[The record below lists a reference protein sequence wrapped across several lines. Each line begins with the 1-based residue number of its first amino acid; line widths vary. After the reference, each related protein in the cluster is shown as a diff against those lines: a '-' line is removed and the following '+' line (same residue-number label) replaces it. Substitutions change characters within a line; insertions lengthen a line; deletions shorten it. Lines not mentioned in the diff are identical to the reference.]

1 MNALCWIGFAVAVFG
16 GSALCLGVQAL
27 NAELTEISKLKQLAE
42 ALTGASGVDDDDEIT
57 PRNDPDTPDE
67 SDCI

>member
-1 MNALCWIGFAVAVFG
+1 MNALCWIGLAVAVFG
-16 GSALCLGVQAL
+16 GSALCLGVQAF
-27 NAELTEISKLKQLAE
+27 NAELES
-42 ALTGASGVDDDDEIT
+42 DDGEIT

>member
-1 MNALCWIGFAVAVFG
+1 MSALCWLCFAAALFI
-16 GSALCLGVQAL
+16 GSALCLGVQAF
-27 NAELTEISKLKQLAE
+27 NAELKRDDDDD
-42 ALTGASGVDDDDEIT
+42 DDDDEIT

>member
-1 MNALCWIGFAVAVFG
+1 MSALCWIGFAVAVFG
-16 GSALCLGVQAL
+16 GSALCLGVQAF
-27 NAELTEISKLKQLAE
+27 NAELKR
-42 ALTGASGVDDDDEIT
+42 DDDDDDDDGDEIT

>member
-1 MNALCWIGFAVAVFG
+1 MNALCWIGLAVAVFV
-16 GSALCLGVQAL
+16 GSALCLCVQAF
-27 NAELTEISKLKQLAE
+27 NAELRRDDDD
-42 ALTGASGVDDDDEIT
+42 DDDDEIT

>member
-1 MNALCWIGFAVAVFG
+1 MNALCWIGFAVAVFV
-16 GSALCLGVQAL
+16 GSALCLGVQAF
-27 NAELTEISKLKQLAE
+27 NAELKRDD
-42 ALTGASGVDDDDEIT
+42 DDDDEIT